1 MYQMMR
7 GIIMQIKKQI
17 QNHSVTKEIQDIV
30 KTQCYDF
37 GSNILPLLF
46 SELWDI
52 KIGMHIITFLNF
64 YHFTG

>member
-1 MYQMMR
+1 MR

-17 QNHSVTKEIQDIV
+17 QNHSVTKETQDIV

-52 KIGMHIITFLNF
+52 KIGIAYYHLFKLLSF
-64 YHFTG
+64 Y